1 VAHFGDLQAEIYARG
16 AAGQLPELPMTYE
29 GLEAAA
35 RAVLAPSAYAY
46 VAGSAGGESTARAN
60 VAAFE
65 RWRLDPRVL
74 REVLERD
81 LSTELFGD
89 RLSAP
94 VLTAPVGALSIIRP
108 DGELAVARAAAG
120 LGIGMVVS
128 TLTSVPLE
136 TVASAGLAAAA
147 GGGARWFQLY
157 WPRNRDLALSFVRR
171 AEAAGYSAVVVTLD
185 TWTLA
190 WRPRDLQHGYLPFL
204 TGAGLA
210 NYLSDPVF
218 HDLVPDVPDQP
229 AGAAAVATWAALFG
243 NPALTWADLTWLTA
257 QTSLP
262 VLVKGVT
269 HAADARAAVEAGVDG
284 MVVSNHGG
292 RQVDNARASLDALVD
307 VVDAVGDRTTVLFDS
322 GVRTGAHALVA
333 LALGAEAVL
342 VGRPW
347 VYGLALAG
355 EDGVAH
361 VLRNLL
367 AELDITLALCGHT
380 RPGGLSRE
388 VLVRAP

>member
-1 VAHFGDLQAEIYARG
+1 MVA
-16 AAGQLPELPMTYE
+16 
-29 GLEAAA
+29 
-35 RAVLAPSAYAY
+35 
-46 VAGSAGGESTARAN
+46 
-60 VAAFE
+60 
-65 RWRLDPRVL
+65 
-74 REVLERD
+74 
-81 LSTELFGD
+81 
-89 RLSAP
+89 
-94 VLTAPVGALSIIRP
+94 
-108 DGELAVARAAAG
+108 
-120 LGIGMVVS
+120 S

-136 TVASAGLAAAA
+136 AVVSAGRDAAA
-147 GGGARWFQLY
+147 GAGARWFQLY

-171 AEAAGYSAVVVTLD
+171 AEAAGYSALVVTLD

-190 WRPRDLQHGYLPFL
+190 WRPRDLQQGYLPFL

-218 HDLVPDVPDQP
+218 RDLVPEAAPDQP
-229 AGAAAVATWAALFG
+229 PGAAAVTTWATLFG
-243 NPALTWADLTWLTA
+243 NPSLTWADLTWLTA

-269 HAADARAAVEAGVDG
+269 QAADARAAVEAGVDG
-284 MVVSNHGG
+284 IVVSNHGG

-322 GVRTGAHALVA
+322 GVRSGAHVLVA

-380 RPGGLSRE
+380 RPADLSRQI
-388 VLVRAP
+388 LVRAT